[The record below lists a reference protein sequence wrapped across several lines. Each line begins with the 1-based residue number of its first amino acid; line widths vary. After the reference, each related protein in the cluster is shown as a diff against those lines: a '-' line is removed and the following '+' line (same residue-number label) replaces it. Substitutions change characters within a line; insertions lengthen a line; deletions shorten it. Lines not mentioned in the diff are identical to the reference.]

1 MGIEVVGVVGA
12 GVMGRGVA
20 QSLAQTNH
28 RVFLL
33 DVSEEILEQA
43 KREIEKNVR
52 FHRLFNKTSAAESLK
67 TTMSRIEF
75 STSYSRFA
83 EADFVVENVT
93 EKWPIKQKVYE
104 QLEAVCPK
112 HTIYAANTSTISIT
126 RIASLTARA
135 SQVLGMHFMNPVPM
149 KSTVEVI
156 RGYHTSDETI
166 ETANNL
172 LCGMGKQGIVVRDSP
187 GFVSNRVLMLTIN
200 EAIWVLQDGI
210 ATAEDV
216 DRIFETCFG
225 HKMGPLATADLIGLD
240 TILFSIET
248 LYESYNDSKFRPCPL
263 LKKMVDAG
271 LHGRKSEHGFY
282 SYRGMDNSPGGT
294 DHER

>member
-20 QSLAQTNH
+20 QNLAQTNH

-104 QLEAVCPK
+104 QLEAE
-112 HTIYAANTSTISIT
+112 TGQRQGNAAG
-126 RIASLTARA
+126 AH
-135 SQVLGMHFMNPVPM
+135 V
-149 KSTVEVI
+149 
-156 RGYHTSDETI
+156 
-166 ETANNL
+166 
-172 LCGMGKQGIVVRDSP
+172 SP
-187 GFVSNRVLMLTIN
+187 GIHGEDTKAADNHDPAAFARVLAHGVRWLRMCGRCCGELSHD
-200 EAIWVLQDGI
+200 AIV
-210 ATAEDV
+210 T
-216 DRIFETCFG
+216 
-225 HKMGPLATADLIGLD
+225 
-240 TILFSIET
+240 S
-248 LYESYNDSKFRPCPL
+248 
-263 LKKMVDAG
+263 
-271 LHGRKSEHGFY
+271 
-282 SYRGMDNSPGGT
+282 
-294 DHER
+294 